1 MDGWAPRR
9 RRHRRGHLTTQGAH
23 AHEVDDSNPAPTGHS
38 VRDRS
43 VGPAS
48 WTDALIAER
57 TASTLFDPVTGTLSL
72 RGARGRLR
80 RDRGTHLTTVVVA
93 RLPRSRRPAGRFS
106 RLDQDDRSLSRFLI
120 PWASGIGAPV
130 TWLADGIAAVGVET
144 PGQSPR
150 ETARITDAVRELD
163 STLRA
168 AFDDTPLASVSS
180 GPGYAPADVLERA
193 VGALVRRAGSL
204 PGAAAPG
211 RIPTQRRG
219 ELRDAATG
227 ELLGRELRLRPRAG
241 TLLGRD
247 CDPLLTAITRA
258 PAVLGAAERLHARCP
273 HWTPAARLDHPLL
286 VDVTALLALRE
297 GDPARIDALTD
308 SLPAGAHLGVDA
320 WAAAQLPLLHPA
332 MQAARRRGRTV
343 VLTQYGSGREPVTP
357 LDELPVDAI
366 SLDPALER
374 GALTSRAD
382 RAVRWALLETA
393 RRHDVLVLSHLDRD
407 TLSLLTPVAPRRTDV
422 PQPGPVR
429 QVLDD
434 AWAAGLTPAE
444 TALMV
449 NAGRVEQPGRRRW
462 DRYQVA
468 LAWAGLRHRGAS
480 GW

>member
-1 MDGWAPRR
+1 M
-9 RRHRRGHLTTQGAH
+9 
-23 AHEVDDSNPAPTGHS
+23 
-38 VRDRS
+38 RDPG

-80 RDRGTHLTTVVVA
+80 EGRRTHVTAVVVA

-106 RLDQDDRSLSRFLI
+106 RLDQDDRSLSRILI
-120 PWASGIGAPV
+120 PWASGLGAPV
-130 TWLADGIAAVGVET
+130 TWIADGVAAVGVET
-144 PGQSPR
+144 PERS
-150 ETARITDAVRELD
+150 ARDTERIRAAVHDLD
-163 STLRA
+163 VTLRH
-168 AFDDTPLASVSS
+168 AFDDSPLTSVSS
-180 GPGYAPADVLERA
+180 GPGDAPSEVLGRA
-193 VGALVRRAGSL
+193 VAALVRRAGSL
-204 PGAAAPG
+204 TGPADPG
-211 RIPTQRRG
+211 RIPTQRRRG
-219 ELRDAATG
+219 ELRDAGTG
-227 ELLGRELRLRPRAG
+227 ELLGREIHLHPRAG

-258 PAVLGAAERLHARCP
+258 PAVLGAAERLRARCP
-273 HWTPAARLDHPLL
+273 QWSPVTRLEHPLL
-286 VDVTALLALRE
+286 VDVTALLALRT
-297 GDPARIDALTD
+297 GDAARVDTLLD

-320 WAAAQLPLLHPA
+320 WAAAQLPFLHPA

-374 GALTSRAD
+374 GAVTSRAD

-407 TLSLLTPVAPRRTDV
+407 TLSLLAPVAPRRTDV

-434 AWAAGLTPAE
+434 AWVAGLTPAE
-444 TALMV
+444 TALMI

-462 DRYQVA
+462 DRYQVS
-468 LAWAGLRHRGAS
+468 LAWAGLRHHGTA